1 MPLELPA
8 SFPATLIPG
17 DGIGPEVMEA
27 VVEIL
32 DALGSPFVWD
42 RQEGGMTALAIFGE
56 ALPGTT
62 LDSIRNT
69 RLALKVTAHLPP
81 CIIL

>member
-8 SFPATLIPG
+8 SIPATLIPG
-17 DGIGPEVMEA
+17 DGIGPEVVEA

-42 RQEGGMTALAIFGE
+42 RQEGGMTALAVSGDP
-56 ALPGTT
+56 LPG
-62 LDSIRNT
+62 
-69 RLALKVTAHLPP
+69 
-81 CIIL
+81 